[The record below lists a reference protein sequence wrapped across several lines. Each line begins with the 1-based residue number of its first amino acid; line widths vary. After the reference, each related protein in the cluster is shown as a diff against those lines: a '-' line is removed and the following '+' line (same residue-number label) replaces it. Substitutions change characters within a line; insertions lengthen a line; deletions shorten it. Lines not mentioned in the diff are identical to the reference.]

1 MRLRR
6 RDKTRAVEVRQV
18 GFWTYVLLA
27 AGVLVLLNV
36 LFVILLALANRSGHE
51 SDLPNGQKA

>member
-18 GFWTYVLLA
+18 GFWTYLLLA

-51 SDLPNGQKA
+51 SDLLNG